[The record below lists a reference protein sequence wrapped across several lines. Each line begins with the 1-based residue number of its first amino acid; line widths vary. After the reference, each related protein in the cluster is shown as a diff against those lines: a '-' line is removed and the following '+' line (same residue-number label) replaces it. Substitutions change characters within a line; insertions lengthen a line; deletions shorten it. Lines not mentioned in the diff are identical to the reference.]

1 MFRLYGDA
9 DMKNYITIDGGT
21 TNTRVSLVK
30 GEEIVK
36 TIKLAVGARVGIDNK
51 KLLVSDDIAKTAS
64 LRGIIKIYE
73 CK

>member
-1 MFRLYGDA
+1 MSRLYGDA

-30 GEEIVK
+30 AEEIVK

-51 KLLVSDDIAKTAS
+51 KLLVSE
-64 LRGIIKIYE
+64 IKMCLYE
-73 CK
+73 LI

>member
-1 MFRLYGDA
+1 MSRLYGDA

-51 KLLVSDDIAKTAS
+51 NCLF
-64 LRGIIKIYE
+64 RR
-73 CK
+73 